1 MLIGYSV
8 DTDVL
13 LSTRLL
19 KDKKDPYMSANKSLQ
34 TGITMTTTT
43 LFVILAMLIISY
55 YTQMLI
61 ILEIAVVLV
70 CGLVGD
76 LISTW
81 FFNAPALIS
90 YVNKKKK

>member
-1 MLIGYSV
+1 
-8 DTDVL
+8 
-13 LSTRLL
+13 
-19 KDKKDPYMSANKSLQ
+19 
-34 TGITMTTTT
+34 
-43 LFVILAMLIISY
+43 
-55 YTQMLI
+55 MLI